1 MRLPLLSIRKYNSS
15 NSAKAHIRTF
25 YILTHFIQIYSTF
38 VRQNPAESQSS
49 DLIRKKVFSNKKCFE
64 GFFFSVITVS
74 STWGGQC
81 RLWEGFLRKYQM
93 SCWFMFLYS
102 DCPRSPLYMYIVQ
115 HSLLYNKHKSRPRQI
130 RVNLSFYI
138 IQIWFMLLYYLNI
151 YLFIFSE

>member
-15 NSAKAHIRTF
+15 NSAKAHSRTF

-102 DCPRSPLYMYIVQ
+102 VCPSLSSIHIIYI
-115 HSLLYNKHKSRPRQI
+115 LYNTAFS
-130 RVNLSFYI
+130 I
-138 IQIWFMLLYYLNI
+138 INI
-151 YLFIFSE
+151 KAAPDRSGLICLFILFRYDLCCSIT